1 MAWRYLPHQLNN
13 RKFDKAVVFVH
24 GLNGSAKSWMGAPNR
39 FVDRLSRVPVI
50 YNHVGLYVFGYDP
63 KIFEHGPLWKL
74 FARIPGCSE
83 IAQQRKFNA
92 DLKRISTE
100 LKATLQEMLPAYKT
114 ILFVGHGMGGL
125 LIKRVLADLHEP
137 PKTYYLDT
145 DDTSDS
151 ALDIDDPD
159 NHVAYNKALALLHD
173 ILDFAA
179 HESRNAENRPG

>member
-24 GLNGSAKSWMGAPNR
+24 GLNGSVKSWMGAPNR

-50 YNHVGLYVFGYDP
+50 YNHIGLYVFGYDP

-100 LKATLQEMLPAYKT
+100 LKASLSEFLPGYKT
-114 ILFVGHGMGGL
+114 VVLVGHGLGGL
-125 LIKRVLADLHEP
+125 VIKRVLADLHEP
-137 PKTYYLDT
+137 PKTYYHDT
-145 DDTSDS
+145 DDTNDS
-151 ALDIDDPD
+151 NDSVLEIDDPD
-159 NHVAYNKALALLHD
+159 NHVSFQKLSALLHQ
-173 ILDFAA
+173 LLQT
-179 HESRNAENRPG
+179 EKQ